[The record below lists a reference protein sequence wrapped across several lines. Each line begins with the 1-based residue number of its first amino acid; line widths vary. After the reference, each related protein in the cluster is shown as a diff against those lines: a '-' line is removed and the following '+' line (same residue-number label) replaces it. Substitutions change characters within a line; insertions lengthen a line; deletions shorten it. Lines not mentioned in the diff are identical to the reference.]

1 MRRLKLVAWT
11 ASVVVPSIMAFTA
24 CSTGLGET
32 TAQPSDDPA
41 VTVTGGDDDIT
52 VDTFPPAR
60 PSGRPSDGV
69 DATAANDAVPAG
81 MELEFES
88 ANFDLDERRCFG
100 VARRP
105 DRLELEGVHRRPVRA
120 GGRRRPRVFHP
131 YEG

>member
-88 ANFDLDERRCFG
+88 ANFD
-100 VARRP
+100 
-105 DRLELEGVHRRPVRA
+105 
-120 GGRRRPRVFHP
+120 
-131 YEG
+131 